1 MNQPVSNVPR
11 SCEELGLCQMRPFCQ
26 HDCARK
32 FPFAPG
38 VIEGPVTTPRSRLG
52 STLWLLSVA
61 VAVVCVI
68 VVVAFGS
75 GYLQLML
82 ALKYY
87 L

>member
-11 SCEELGLCQMRPFCQ
+11 SCEELGLCQMQPFCQ
-26 HDCARK
+26 HDCVRK

-38 VIEGPVTTPRSRLG
+38 VIEGPTAPRSRLG
-52 STLWLLSVA
+52 SALWLLSVA

-75 GYLQLML
+75 GYLQLVL